1 MKGENMKTK
10 IYLAGAL
17 FSLAEQDF
25 NLRLKN
31 ELENHFSVE
40 VFLPQIECKG
50 LEDNPT
56 KIFEKCKEGIDE
68 SNLMIAILD
77 GTDVDSGT
85 AWEIGY
91 AYRSYTS
98 LEDII
103 GIRTDFRQRGDD
115 FGLNCMISKSLDFLI
130 EEDNMTDI
138 IESLWRIFR
147 EAEKVIRW

>member
-1 MKGENMKTK
+1 MKTK

-17 FSLAEQDF
+17 FSLAEQEF
-25 NLRLKN
+25 NLWFKN
-31 ELENHFSVE
+31 MLEINFDVE
-40 VFLPQIECKG
+40 VFLPQIECKD

-56 KIFEKCKEGIDE
+56 KIFEKCKEGIDT
-68 SNLMIAILD
+68 SHIIIAILD

-91 AYRSYTS
+91 GHLMGSE
-98 LEDII
+98 LI

-130 EEDNMTDI
+130 EKNNMDDI
-138 IESLWRIFR
+138 INTLKDIFR
-147 EAEKVIRW
+147 NIKIS